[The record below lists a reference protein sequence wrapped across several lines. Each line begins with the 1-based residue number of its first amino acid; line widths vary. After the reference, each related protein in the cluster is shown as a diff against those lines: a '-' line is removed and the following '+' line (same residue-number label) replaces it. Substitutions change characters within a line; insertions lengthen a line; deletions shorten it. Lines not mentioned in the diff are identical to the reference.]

1 MAARRPPAPRSGAAR
16 EAMRPAASPTRSA
29 ASDGRGADGSAAP
42 AQRTARRAGRPPQRT
57 GRTSETGRPSRSRPA
72 AGRSRGRITG
82 TRLPVI
88 RPVTVFAAV
97 AIVLAVLMTPYLR
110 PWLAQRAAISGQHQ
124 EVNDLRRKVQA
135 LQGEKQRWQDPE
147 YVRARARERLNFV
160 MPGDTGYVLLTPV
173 RKPAPRDPRQ
183 QAASVAGSV
192 PGATWYDAFW
202 RSVQVAGTARPG
214 PGATS
219 GGGAVNGGR

>member
-1 MAARRPPAPRSGAAR
+1 
-16 EAMRPAASPTRSA
+16 MRPASPARSA
-29 ASDGRGADGSAAP
+29 ASGGRGAGGPATPEQHAAR
-42 AQRTARRAGRPPQRT
+42 QAGRPPRST
-57 GRTSETGRPSRSRPA
+57 GRTSGAGRPSRSRPA
-72 AGRSRGRITG
+72 AGRSRRRITG
-82 TRLPVI
+82 ARLPVI

-97 AIVLAVLMTPYLR
+97 AIVLAVLLAPYLR

-124 EVNDLRRKVQA
+124 EVTDLRREVRA
-135 LQGEKQRWQDPE
+135 LQEEKQRWQDPE
-147 YVRARARERLNFV
+147 YVRAQARERLNFV

-192 PGATWYDAFW
+192 PGSAWYDAFW
-202 RSVQVAGTARPG
+202 QSVQIAGTARSG

-219 GGGAVNGGR
+219 GGGAGTGGR